1 MKKILIIDDNQKDLF
16 SYEAIFN
23 NKELAYKALTA
34 DTGAL
39 GLELARKEKPDVII
53 IDVKLPDI
61 DGFSVCKRLKSDTSL
76 NFIPVIMISAWG
88 AQKDNRLNSLK
99 AGAEIFL
106 SKPINVDELL
116 AQVNVLI
123 RIKTDEDKL
132 RKERN
137 KFEKLANDKTNEL
150 KELNNYLNLQIKKM
164 PVGLIT
170 WDVDFKVISWNPAA
184 TQIFGYGAKEAF
196 GKTPFETI
204 LAPEL
209 QQTVSELWKKLLKGD
224 KSILNINKNL
234 TKKRETIVCEWTN
247 TPLIDEDKKVI
258 GVMSMVKDITPEYYQ
273 QRLEKGM
280 NTLNKA
286 LLSKTGMEFLKQFVI
301 QLCKVLEADMAYIGL
316 LEDDQKMISSIS
328 AAQNGN
334 LLENF
339 NHPIKETAC
348 EEVTKGQICSFP
360 KNITK
365 LFPNDKFVKGLK
377 AEAVIGLPLFDTQNK
392 VIGIVSSVFKNPN
405 NEINY
410 HEQLIQIFTTRIAAE
425 IERIS
430 FDQKIRE
437 SEKQFRE
444 MVEKFPYPM
453 ALTKGDQFIY
463 LNQKYTETFGYSLDD
478 IRTFNDWFK
487 KAYPDEKYRELVRS
501 SWNEAV
507 EIARINHEEIKT
519 QEWNLRTLSGQ
530 IKTCEYNTVPLADS
544 SLIVMNDITKRKR
557 SELIQTVLYQIS
569 NAANTTNDLAEFI
582 KVIREDLGAVLDTT
596 NFFVAFH
603 DEEKDIL
610 YTPYEIDEKDEFTS
624 WPAAK
629 SLTGYVIKNKK
640 PLFATKQD
648 IKQLHKEGKINLIGT
663 IAEVWVGVPL
673 ILEGKVLGAFVVQNY
688 DDPNTYSRKDVQ
700 LLEFISHQ
708 ISISIQRIQNKIEL
722 GKALEKAL
730 ESDRLKSVFLSTM
743 SHELRT
749 PLNAIIGF
757 SELINAKTKPEDI
770 ERFVKTIYN
779 SGNLLLELVE
789 GLFDITL
796 IEAGEIKIEKE
807 FHNLKL
813 IIDDVADVI
822 DAERKKTNKQNIK
835 FHISEYP
842 FNNELQIYTDSY
854 KLKQILLNLLKNAL
868 KFTHEGA
875 IRLDLSKET
884 IGKES
889 FVRFVVRD
897 TGIGIPK
904 NKLNF
909 IFDIFR
915 QADDSHTRKYGGAGI
930 GLSVTKKLTELL
942 GGNIE
947 VKSVVNKGTT
957 FYVNIPLTANNIKPK
972 KTPLNNHKVEIIYPN
987 KTILIAEDDD
997 SSMTLLKI
1005 YLKKLGVKILHATN
1019 GKEALE
1025 VFRSKPDQIDLIL
1038 MDINMPLMN
1047 GYEAVTEIKKIN
1059 SAVPIIAQ
1067 TAYAISGDREKAL
1080 QNGCDDYLSKPINSD
1095 QLIHMIK
1102 KFL

>member
-1 MKKILIIDDNQKDLF
+1 M
-16 SYEAIFN
+16 
-23 NKELAYKALTA
+23 
-34 DTGAL
+34 
-39 GLELARKEKPDVII
+39 
-53 IDVKLPDI
+53 
-61 DGFSVCKRLKSDTSL
+61 
-76 NFIPVIMISAWG
+76 
-88 AQKDNRLNSLK
+88 
-99 AGAEIFL
+99 
-106 SKPINVDELL
+106 
-116 AQVNVLI
+116 
-123 RIKTDEDKL
+123 
-132 RKERN
+132 
-137 KFEKLANDKTNEL
+137 
-150 KELNNYLNLQIKKM
+150 
-164 PVGLIT
+164 
-170 WDVDFKVISWNPAA
+170 
-184 TQIFGYGAKEAF
+184 
-196 GKTPFETI
+196 
-204 LAPEL
+204 
-209 QQTVSELWKKLLKGD
+209 
-224 KSILNINKNL
+224 
-234 TKKRETIVCEWTN
+234 
-247 TPLIDEDKKVI
+247 
-258 GVMSMVKDITPEYYQ
+258 
-273 QRLEKGM
+273 
-280 NTLNKA
+280 
-286 LLSKTGMEFLKQFVI
+286 
-301 QLCKVLEADMAYIGL
+301 
-316 LEDDQKMISSIS
+316 
-328 AAQNGN
+328 
-334 LLENF
+334 
-339 NHPIKETAC
+339 
-348 EEVTKGQICSFP
+348 
-360 KNITK
+360 
-365 LFPNDKFVKGLK
+365 
-377 AEAVIGLPLFDTQNK
+377 
-392 VIGIVSSVFKNPN
+392 
-405 NEINY
+405 
-410 HEQLIQIFTTRIAAE
+410 
-425 IERIS
+425 
-430 FDQKIRE
+430 
-437 SEKQFRE
+437 
-444 MVEKFPYPM
+444 
-453 ALTKGDQFIY
+453 
-463 LNQKYTETFGYSLDD
+463 
-478 IRTFNDWFK
+478 
-487 KAYPDEKYRELVRS
+487 
-501 SWNEAV
+501 
-507 EIARINHEEIKT
+507 
-519 QEWNLRTLSGQ
+519 
-530 IKTCEYNTVPLADS
+530 
-544 SLIVMNDITKRKR
+544 
-557 SELIQTVLYQIS
+557 
-569 NAANTTNDLAEFI
+569 
-582 KVIREDLGAVLDTT
+582 
-596 NFFVAFH
+596 
-603 DEEKDIL
+603 
-610 YTPYEIDEKDEFTS
+610 
-624 WPAAK
+624 
-629 SLTGYVIKNKK
+629 
-640 PLFATKQD
+640 
-648 IKQLHKEGKINLIGT
+648 
-663 IAEVWVGVPL
+663 
-673 ILEGKVLGAFVVQNY
+673 
-688 DDPNTYSRKDVQ
+688 
-700 LLEFISHQ
+700 
-708 ISISIQRIQNKIEL
+708 
-722 GKALEKAL
+722 
-730 ESDRLKSVFLSTM
+730 
-743 SHELRT
+743 
-749 PLNAIIGF
+749 
-757 SELINAKTKPEDI
+757 
-770 ERFVKTIYN
+770 
-779 SGNLLLELVE
+779 LLELVE